1 MTKNFRNIIQ
11 PVIMAALDLKDRL
24 DRGETPNIETE
35 QARLIGLLQSDL
47 EARRVPEFGGDGMN
61 YLGARYALVSWID
74 ELFIVYSPWADLWNK
89 RKLEVALY
97 GGTSER
103 AWKFWEQAE
112 MAQKGKTASLDA
124 IEVFYLCVT
133 LGFRGKYLND
143 PVKLKTWVDAVGAQV
158 ANAKEWTAPNDLGI
172 TTNVAPL
179 LGRDLFRRRIL
190 VRGGVVAALLLAL
203 FIVYRLLYTV

>member
-1 MTKNFRNIIQ
+1 MTKNFRSIIQ
-11 PVIMAALDLKDRL
+11 PIIMAALDLKDRL
-24 DRGETPNIETE
+24 DRGGTPDIETE

-47 EARRVPEFGGDGMN
+47 EARRIPEFGGDGN

-74 ELFIVYSPWADLWNK
+74 ELLIVYSPWADLWNR

-112 MAQKGKTASLDA
+112 MARKGRTASLDA
-124 IEVFYLCVT
+124 IEVFYLSVM

-143 PVKLKTWVDAVGAQV
+143 PAKLKTWVDAVGAQV
-158 ANAKEWTAPNDLGI
+158 ASAKEWAAPNDLGV
-172 TTNVAPL
+172 TTNVTPL
-179 LGRDLFRRRIL
+179 LGRDRYRGRLL
-190 VRGGVVAALLLAL
+190 VRGGVAFALVLANY
-203 FIVYRLLYTV
+203 IIYRLLYPA

>member
-24 DRGETPNIETE
+24 DRGEAPDIETE

-47 EARRVPEFGGDGMN
+47 EARRIPEFGGDGN

-74 ELFIVYSPWADLWNK
+74 ELLIVYSPWADLWNR

-112 MAQKGKTASLDA
+112 MARKGRTASLDA
-124 IEVFYLCVT
+124 IEVFYLCVM
-133 LGFRGKYLND
+133 LGFRGQYLND

-158 ANAKEWTAPNDLGI
+158 ANAKEWAAPNDLGV
-172 TTNVAPL
+172 TTNVTPL
-179 LGRDLFRRRIL
+179 LGRDLYRRRLL
-190 VRGGVVAALLLAL
+190 VRGGVAFALLLADY
-203 FIVYRLLYTV
+203 IVYRLLYPA